1 MEAVFVA
8 SDLLVLPFW
17 FLMIV
22 LPGWRGTRRV
32 MASPLVLLPLPV
44 LYTLL
49 VLPRMAGL
57 WSKLLWPTLPEI
69 AAVLGTPEGAAI
81 GWAHFLAFDLFVG
94 RWIYLDSCE
103 PGMCW
108 WLTAPVLFLT
118 LMMGP
123 LGLLAYLAVRL
134 LHGNGAEAGEMP
146 TEKPPANPG
155 DFTPQ

>member
-8 SDLLVLPFW
+8 SNLLVLPFW

-44 LYTLL
+44 VYTLL
-49 VLPRMAGL
+49 ILPRVGE
-57 WSKLLWPTLPEI
+57 LWPRPFPPSLPGI
-69 AAVLGTPEGAAI
+69 AAVLGTRAGAAI
-81 GWAHFLAFDLFVG
+81 GWAIFLAFDLFVG
-94 RWIYLDSCE
+94 RWVYLDSCE
-103 PGMCW
+103 RGIRW

-118 LMMGP
+118 LMVGP
-123 LGLLAYLAVRL
+123 LGLLAYLALRW
-134 LHGNGAEAGEMP
+134 LHGEGREAGQSA
-146 TEKPPANPG
+146 TEKPLANPG